1 MALINQKSSRR
12 SAIRTL
18 FATVATAGAGLFGI
32 SAARAKGSA
41 DEGSII
47 KLPNLEKFP
56 ESESQGRAPLFSGAT
71 IHNGFVFIAGKGE
84 HGEGDIRVHTE
95 KVLDKIEEELE
106 RAGSSMERA
115 LQVTVYLHNLRDYD
129 AMNEVYRGRFGEN
142 PPVRTTVSCYGGIPG
157 SSLVEMDCI
166 AAL

>member
-1 MALINQKSSRR
+1 MALINQKSTRR

-18 FATVATAGAGLFGI
+18 LATVATAGAGLFGI

-106 RAGSSMERA
+106 RAGAALERA
-115 LQVTVYLHNLRDYD
+115 RRGEVQLHQMR
-129 AMNEVYRGRFGEN
+129 ARE
-142 PPVRTTVSCYGGIPG
+142 C
-157 SSLVEMDCI
+157 
-166 AAL
+166 